1 MVRHSSALA
10 RHPGCLCIN
19 DCAALITGT
28 TESSAPGSSASPCR
42 CLKRGMCAEL
52 VPQLMGREP
61 ERLLFVR
68 VRFDSIG
75 KEPPKP
81 QLEGSV
87 PAMHC
92 TDVGTGRCTCAQHLS
107 STAFFRSFRP
117 LLAEGIPQCACLI
130 TRVLSMQSQD
140 TKYVVLLT
148 RRPLRVSR
156 VSACWQHPQRED
168 LHFPGTNRLQ
178 ECQFGMSVLLV

>member
-28 TESSAPGSSASPCR
+28 TDSSTPGSSASHCR

-52 VPQLMGREP
+52 VPQLLGREP

-92 TDVGTGRCTCAQHLS
+92 TDVGTGRCACAQHRS

-117 LLAEGIPQCACLI
+117 LLAEGIPTVCMPHYTSALHAKPRYQICCPSDQELVKSI
-130 TRVLSMQSQD
+130 S
-140 TKYVVLLT
+140 T
-148 RRPLRVSR
+148 RRPLSISSLTAP
-156 VSACWQHPQRED
+156 SAEGTAY
-168 LHFPGTNRLQ
+168 LHTHHLQ
-178 ECQFGMSVLLV
+178 GCQY